1 MLIKIAWRNIWRS
14 RSRSLVII
22 GAIILGVWALSF
34 INAWMT
40 GMGDMYLTDIIDNQT
55 SHIQIHNDT
64 FLKENKSEFVIANS
78 SKIIK
83 DLKRTKGVKAVTS
96 RIIANGV
103 VMAPR
108 MSKGVMIKA
117 VNPEDEALVT
127 DLKGKITEGEYFD
140 TDKKNAILI
149 GKALAEKLKIKVG
162 KKISLQFQDM
172 NGELTGQVYRIV
184 GLYRSGNNQ
193 LDERI
198 VYTRISDFSPVFM
211 NHENVQEIAI
221 TLNNITETHTIAKGL
236 QRTLEN
242 VKVQPYDE
250 VMPMIKLFETQFK
263 ASGSVITFIVMI
275 ALIFGIINTMLM
287 AVLERVKELGVL
299 MAVGM
304 NRIKIFGMIV
314 LETLMLSLVGL
325 PIGVFLG
332 FVTNAYLH
340 KYGIDL
346 SAYEESFAEYGMS
359 SIIYPSIDP
368 DFYTSVSIAV
378 FFTALLASLYPALK
392 ATRLRPIEAINKI

>member
-1 MLIKIAWRNIWRS
+1 MLITIAWRNIWRS

-34 INAWMT
+34 INAWMR
-40 GMGDMYLTDIIDNQT
+40 GVGDMYVADIINNQT

-64 FLKENKSEFVIANS
+64 FLKENKSEFVIPNT
-78 SKIIK
+78 SKIIEG
-83 DLKRTKGVKAVTS
+83 LKQTKGVKAVTP

-103 VMAPR
+103 LIAPR

-117 VNPEDEALVT
+117 VNPEDETAVT
-127 DLKGKITEGEYFD
+127 DLKGKIKEGEYFD
-140 TDKKNAILI
+140 NNKKNTIII
-149 GKALAEKLKIKVG
+149 GKTLAEKLKIKVG

-172 NGELTGQVYRIV
+172 TGELTGQVYRIV
-184 GLYRSGNNQ
+184 GLYDSGNRQ

-198 VYTRISDFSPVFM
+198 IYTRISDFSPVFM
-211 NHENVQEIAI
+211 NGENVQEIAI
-221 TLNNITETHTIAKGL
+221 TLDNLETTQTIAKGL
-236 QRTLEN
+236 QIVHKDLKIQTYE
-242 VKVQPYDE
+242 E

-263 ASGSVITFIVMI
+263 SSGAIITFIVMI

-325 PIGVFLG
+325 PVGVFLG
-332 FVTNAYLH
+332 FITNAYLN
-340 KYGIDL
+340 KNGIDL
-346 SAYEESFAEYGMS
+346 SAYEDSLAEYGMS
-359 SIIYPSIDP
+359 SMIYPAIDP
-368 DFYTSVSIAV
+368 SFYFTVSIAV
-378 FFTALLASLYPALK
+378 FFTALFASLYPAFK